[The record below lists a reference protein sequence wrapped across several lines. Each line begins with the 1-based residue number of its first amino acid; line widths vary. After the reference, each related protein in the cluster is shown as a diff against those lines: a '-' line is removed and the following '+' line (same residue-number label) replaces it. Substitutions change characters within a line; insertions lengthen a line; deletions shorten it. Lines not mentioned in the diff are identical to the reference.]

1 MELKLK
7 NKGFV
12 DGADL
17 IQLEYQAVA
26 RRDGIVL
33 MAFGDFFPGAV
44 RLAQERFLVEVKFN
58 ICGALHCM
66 GDYHKV
72 AVAGIGEVGY
82 QCLDVSAE
90 VRHLLGKD
98 IF

>member
-1 MELKLK
+1 MSI
-7 NKGFV
+7 N
-12 DGADL
+12 GADL
-17 IQLEYQAVA
+17 IQPEYQAVA
-26 RRDGIVL
+26 RRDGVVL

-44 RLAQERFLVEVKFN
+44 HLAQEHFLVEVKFN

-72 AVAGIGEVGY
+72 AVAGIGKVGY
-82 QCLDVSAE
+82 QRLDVSAE
-90 VRHLLGKD
+90 VRNLLGKD